1 MSSPTVTLFV
11 DTNGFLHLRD
21 LKDLPWHVLF
31 PKAAR
36 IDIMIASCVI
46 EELDD
51 FKTGNNGR
59 KRDRARLALKL
70 IEDASKADDLS
81 LILRLDPIE
90 IRIVIASGP
99 PVDWSQMPKLDP
111 AKPDDQLVAEAVACG
126 NGAAVFSHDSGP
138 RIRARI
144 ANIEALEPPDDWFLP
159 AEKTDDQRKVSQ
171 LERDLERALSTV
183 PRIIVAVDSM
193 KQETG
198 CVDLYVPILP
208 QIEQHVVEYL
218 ANAYF
223 AEHPS
228 LRLSAASRD
237 VFGIAAIRMS
247 DSYSEHDVSN
257 YHSKYAK
264 FRENVRSYFANLHKI
279 VARTAYAAP
288 IKYIVKN
295 DSGVAARG
303 LRIDAQLSGEA
314 FLLADAEDA
323 RLGSLIP
330 PSPPERPKTVRD
342 RLTSQ
347 IGDFSNFNSIN
358 KPRDPTKFFWFERPE
373 HGAIRSALQCEDYR
387 ATRVWEDEIWIWVQD
402 QLPFWGNISLHI
414 SATNLPT
421 PVNIEAKI
429 SMSKRS
435 TDWSDEKVLESLP
448 EALRDL
454 FAKIR

>member
-1 MSSPTVTLFV
+1 MIPSTITLFV
-11 DTNGFLHLRD
+11 DTNGFLQLRD
-21 LKDLPWHVLF
+21 LKDLPWHVVF

-36 IDIMIASCVI
+36 INIMIASRVI

-70 IEDASKADDLS
+70 IEEASKADGLS
-81 LILRLDPIE
+81 LTLRSDPIE

-99 PVDWSQMPKLDP
+99 PLDWSQMPKLDS
-111 AKPDDQLVAEAVACG
+111 AKPDDQLVAEAVAYG
-126 NGAAVFSHDSGP
+126 NGAAVFSHDTGP

-159 AEKTDDQRKVSQ
+159 AEKTDDQRRVSQ
-171 LERDLERALSTV
+171 LERDLERALSAA
-183 PRIIVAVDSM
+183 PRIVVALESM
-193 KQETG
+193 NQDTS

-208 QIEQHVVEYL
+208 QIEQHLVEDL
-218 ANAYF
+218 ANTYF
-223 AEHPS
+223 IDHPA
-228 LRLSAASRD
+228 LRLSAAPRD
-237 VFGIAAIRMS
+237 VFGMAAMRMS
-247 DSYSEHDVSN
+247 DSYSEHEVSN

-279 VARTAYAAP
+279 VERTAYAAP
-288 IKYIVKN
+288 IRYIVKN

-303 LRIDAQLSGEA
+303 LRIEARLAGEA
-314 FLLADAEDA
+314 FLLAEGEDA
-323 RLGSLIP
+323 MLGSLLP
-330 PSPPERPKTVRD
+330 PTPPEKPKTVRD
-342 RLTSQ
+342 SLVSQ
-347 IGDFSNFNSIN
+347 IGGLSNFGSIN

-373 HGAIRSALQCEDYR
+373 HGATRSALQCEDYR

-402 QLPFWGNISLHI
+402 RLPFSGNISLHV

-448 EALRDL
+448 ETVRDL
-454 FAKIR
+454 FAKNR